1 MRTIVTA
8 VALSLLAS
16 TSVYAAKEALTEQQI
31 ESVQTAIKAMECTV
45 EDDNIEVEGSG
56 YEADD
61 VICKDAQYDVYL
73 NKDFTVKNKIKED

>member
-8 VALSLLAS
+8 AALSLLAS

-61 VICKDAQYDVYL
+61 VICKDGQYDVYL

>member
-8 VALSLLAS
+8 VALSLLVS

-61 VICKDAQYDVYL
+61 VICKDGQYDVYL

>member
-61 VICKDAQYDVYL
+61 VICKDGQYDVYL